1 MANVNINSN
10 TTDMSHCSKMPNLV
24 TKPEGE
30 ENGIKNVIVNS
41 RRIGTKYRI
50 RLTKSE
56 NGGFG
61 FKIAERDNMFGK
73 NRPIYITAITTTGS
87 AYRDGRLKEGDMLLE
102 VNGIDLS
109 GKSQPEVTRMLKSVG
124 FKESVEF
131 VVSRQEDHHVN
142 NDYVNIDQE
151 QHDQIERRIDNIFN
165 VPRKDGP
172 GTYVYDIPLNQSK
185 SAGLGLYLKYPTQDG
200 KGLGIWIA
208 NVITGGAA
216 WKDGRLQPDDQIL
229 AVNGINLVN
238 LSNTDA
244 TNTLMAAVSRN
255 LGPEASSGTIRLSIN
270 RRDPLVVSRILH
282 GNNSR
287 IRYSDHQPNNK
298 HDKSHSSLN
307 DNSGSNKSSNQN
319 SQEDSA
325 LSPQTQAS
333 NSLKLSNSGSDK
345 NDQNSSEQ
353 TNDTSSA
360 VSQITDFTTMD
371 FSNGDNQN
379 AFTLPKTLELTES
392 NQSVDPASIQSWD
405 DESIDNI
412 NGEERFQRDGF
423 GRQSISEK
431 RHAQLMAKN
440 TDTYKRN
447 QKLKEERERQR
458 QLEEQMAR
466 HCLDDCERNNS
477 NFIDRNQNQR
487 IANSVTIENFD
498 SNHNQNYVQIH
509 SNNDELRPDALN
521 HGTHRE
527 VPVDVQIPIK
537 PGLRSDQSHNNIF
550 GNNQNV
556 IRDYNESHPR
566 SDRYMTTAFNQN
578 ERIPNQA
585 VQQFNRCIK
594 CGSDGSCICRTTSL
608 GRPQLHQGYDNPALK
623 RSNSMESIQHQ
634 APIHDGLIIPRAGT
648 VRVARNRKINESFRA
663 AVDRSYEGSVNE
675 STYVDNDIRSNNS
688 AKVTNSIGNST
699 SSTSNDERLLIGGS
713 NGKNVTAHKKS
724 SSLLTRFLK
733 FGSMKKDKKKNKDE
747 QQISNTK
754 VSREI
759 SNRNSEANRSQASK
773 YSNYRMHQSQSQHNV
788 RSSYN
793 QECRQHQL
801 SPQRKMEDLDR
812 QLQGQPMK
820 HQTLQKPRQAQV
832 SIQNPHRASMHLY
845 QYQPVT
851 NSQSHLMAHPKY
863 EANVPAR
870 AANLMNSQFQQVR
883 VHHQAPLPLPL
894 EQLQQQQAHQQLP
907 VDILNHPMQ
916 YQPIVSRNHIIHQN
930 PSVGLPNGHHPPQL
944 WQSPPIHTPNG
955 LWVAN
960 SPVSD
965 NQFLS
970 NNIYGSH
977 TQHVGQFHN
986 QQPSTNIPQSAP
998 FVSLMNGHNNS
1009 NGGMLHQSPILQG
1022 HISTMTQQH
1031 LHNQQ
1036 PQHIYYYD
1044 F

>member
-1 MANVNINSN
+1 MADVNTNSN
-10 TTDMSHCSKMPNLV
+10 SSDKPHCDKMPNLV
-24 TKPEGE
+24 SKPNGE
-30 ENGIKNVIVNS
+30 ENGIKHVIVNS

-50 RLTKSE
+50 KLTKSE

-124 FKESVEF
+124 FNESVEF
-131 VVSRQEDHHVN
+131 VVSRQEDHHIN

-151 QHDQIERRIDNIFN
+151 QHDQIEKRIDNIFN
-165 VPRKDGP
+165 VPQKDGP

-229 AVNGINLVN
+229 AVNGINLMN
-238 LSNTDA
+238 MSNTDA

-255 LGPEASSGTIRLSIN
+255 LGPEASSGMIRLNIN

-287 IRYSDHQPNNK
+287 IRYSDNPPNK

-307 DNSGSNKSSNQN
+307 DNSSSNKSSDQN

-333 NSLKLSNSGSDK
+333 NSMKLSNSGSDK

-360 VSQITDFTTMD
+360 ISQITDFTTMD

-379 AFTLPKTLELTES
+379 ALTLPKTLESMEN

-405 DESIDNI
+405 DESIDNL

-458 QLEEQMAR
+458 RLDEQMAR
-466 HCLDDCERNNS
+466 HCLDDGGRNSPNTL
-477 NFIDRNQNQR
+477 DRNQNQR
-487 IANSVTIENFD
+487 KTNSATINSID
-498 SNHNQNYVQIH
+498 PARNQNYDQIH
-509 SNNDELRPDALN
+509 QNNNELRQDTIN
-521 HGTHRE
+521 HGSHRE
-527 VPVDVQIPIK
+527 VPVDVQIPMAQ
-537 PGLRSDQSHNNIF
+537 GFRSEQSHNNIF

-556 IRDYNESHPR
+556 IRDYNESHSR
-566 SDRYMTTAFNQN
+566 LDRYVATAFSQN
-578 ERIPNQA
+578 ERISRQIE
-585 VQQFNRCIK
+585 QQFNRCIK
-594 CGSDGSCICRTTSL
+594 CGADGPCICRATSL

-634 APIHDGLIIPRAGT
+634 GPMHEGLIIPRAGT

-663 AVDRSYEGSVNE
+663 AVDRSYEGSMNG
-675 STYVDNDIRSNNS
+675 STYVDNDLRSNTS
-688 AKVTNSIGNST
+688 TKITNSIANST
-699 SSTSNDERLLIGGS
+699 TSTSNEERLLIGDS
-713 NGKNVTAHKKS
+713 NGKSGTTHKKS

-733 FGSMKKDKKKNKDE
+733 FGSMKKDKKRSKDE
-747 QQISNTK
+747 QQISTQK
-754 VSREI
+754 TSRDI
-759 SNRNSEANRSQASK
+759 SSRDPEANRSQAFRN
-773 YSNYRMHQSQSQHNV
+773 SNCRVHQPQSQHNV
-788 RSSYN
+788 RGSYN
-793 QECRQHQL
+793 PECHQHQL
-801 SPQRKMEDLDR
+801 SSQRKMEDLDR
-812 QLQGQPMK
+812 QLHGQTMK
-820 HQTLQKPRQAQV
+820 QQTLQKPRQAQV
-832 SIQNPHRASMHLY
+832 NIQNPHRASMHLY

-851 NSQSHLMAHPKY
+851 NSQSNSFTQPKF
-863 EANVPAR
+863 EQNIQAR
-870 AANLMNSQFQQVR
+870 AANLMNNQFQQAR
-883 VHHQAPLPLPL
+883 IHNQAPLPLTL
-894 EQLQQQQAHQQLP
+894 EQLQQQQAHHQLP
-907 VDILNHPMQ
+907 VDMQ
-916 YQPIVSRNHIIHQN
+916 YQPIVSRNHIVHRN
-930 PSVGLPNGHHPPQL
+930 SGVGLPNGYHPTQL
-944 WQSPPIHTPNG
+944 WQSPPIHVPNG

-960 SPVSD
+960 SPMSD
-965 NQFLS
+965 NQFH
-970 NNIYGSH
+970 NHNIYGSH

-986 QQPSTNIPQSAP
+986 QQPSVNIPQPAP
-998 FVSLMNGHNNS
+998 FVSLINGHPNS
-1009 NGGMLHQSPILQG
+1009 NGGIHQSPILQG
-1022 HISTMTQQH
+1022 HISTMTQH